1 MSTNERILP
10 NLRFKELSVPRGINI
25 NWVEKIEGVPESG
38 FNELNISLKASN
50 WYDHPIRSGFDLNR
64 FNMFFESLFSFFIRF
79 SFILWIICFCCFLY
93 AFSSGTFQEL
103 LSHISNLFSFEFIN
117 QGFSFLVFLSYLLVV
132 YFIAFIIALV
142 SKIIV
147 FIDNTLYNLNSEIK
161 LKLTSDSLEIET
173 FGFMNMKE
181 TFKAENIKN
190 FYYNKYFDLRMIVSS
205 DGEGEDRDYKLLSD
219 LPSEYIA
226 RFFEQE
232 FERTLNIDDTPIEGE
247 YDFNKKNLYTKFEE
261 EEDNKSNDSSDGK
274 QQDDSVKHLIDDNY
288 KHPFKSIVNFS
299 KYFSFSDKED
309 VITITKYSSSD
320 EAVKNL
326 LMLFLSIHF
335 SFFMFATSIY
345 YLLFAMH
352 NIYFDYISTIFV
364 ILYICI
370 LIIYFIVGFFYYKYR
385 FLNYAVSMDKNE
397 LIFWDIDFFG
407 KKKLSYSNDIGNI
420 VDFRAYECDLE
431 VFRILQNPENI
442 LPNIIKSIRGK
453 KYGFGILVYMKDGTS
468 NILIK
473 NIGSSQNAEYLAD
486 MLYDMFCKD

>member
-25 NWVEKIEGVPESG
+25 NWVEKVEGVPESG

-50 WYDHPIRSGFDLNR
+50 WYDHPIRSGFDLNKL
-64 FNMFFESLFSFFIRF
+64 NIFFESLFSSFIRI
-79 SFILWIICFCCFLY
+79 SFVLWIICFCCFLY
-93 AFSSGTFQEL
+93 SFYNGTFKEL
-103 LSHISNLFSFEFIN
+103 LLSISNLFSFEFIHSK
-117 QGFSFLVFLSYLLVV
+117 FSFFVFLSYLLIV
-132 YFIAFIIALV
+132 YFIAFIVALV

-190 FYYNKYFDLRMIVSS
+190 FYYNKYFDLRVIVSS
-205 DGEGEDRDYKLLSD
+205 EGEGEDRDYKLLSD

-232 FERTLNIDDTPIEGE
+232 FERTLNIVDVPIEGE
-247 YDFNKKNLYTKFEE
+247 YDFNKKNLYIKFEKG
-261 EEDNKSNDSSDGK
+261 EDN
-274 QQDDSVKHLIDDNY
+274 QQDKENNKHLIDDNY

-299 KYFSFSDKED
+299 KYFSFSDNED
-309 VITITKYSSSD
+309 VVTITKYSSSD
-320 EAVKNL
+320 EAFKNL
-326 LMLFLSIHF
+326 LMLFLSINF

-345 YLLFAMH
+345 YLLFTTH
-352 NIYFDYISTIFV
+352 NIYFDYIYTIFT

-385 FLNYAVSMDKNE
+385 FLNYAISIDKNE
-397 LIFWDIDFFG
+397 LIFWNIDFFG
-407 KKKLSYSNDIGNI
+407 KKKLSYSNDIRNI

-431 VFRILQNPENI
+431 IFRILQNPENV
-442 LPNIIKSIRGK
+442 LSNIIKSIRGK
-453 KYGFGILVYMKDGTS
+453 KYGFGILVYMEDGTS
-468 NILIK
+468 NVLIK
-473 NIGSSQNAEYLAD
+473 NIGSSENAEFLAD
-486 MLYDMFCKD
+486 MLYDLYCKED